1 MKTAFLFITMVLA
14 GACAGRAT
22 VPPAIVLDRSACS
35 RCGMLISEKAYAAA
49 IRFPDGHDQVF
60 DDIGCLVAA
69 VREKPAAGS
78 HYWFHDGVSG
88 EWLTDVAPV
97 FAVSSQ
103 LRTPMGGGIVAYG
116 DPVTATHSVEH
127 IGGRV
132 VRDFSQLLEMEKS
145 SR

>member
-1 MKTAFLFITMVLA
+1 MKTAALFITMVLA
-14 GACAGRAT
+14 GACAGRAAA
-22 VPPAIVLDRSACS
+22 PPAVVMDRSACS

-49 IRFPDGHDQVF
+49 IRFPDGHDQLF

-78 HYWFHDGVSG
+78 HYWFHDAVSG

-103 LRTPMGGGIVAYG
+103 LRTPMGGGIVAYR
-116 DPVTATHSVEH
+116 DPAAATQAAER
-127 IGGRV
+127 IGGRI
-132 VRDFSQLLEMEKS
+132 VRDVPELLTLERS